1 MAFSQ
6 ELPKILALEGGY
18 ANVIGDRGGE
28 TYKGISRVNFPNWP
42 GWIIVDKNKPLKYNQ
57 VIKNS
62 ILDAQVNGF
71 YKKYFW
77 DSLNID
83 QLPAPVQGIL
93 FDFAINSGNV
103 TAAKAFQKVLRDT
116 TGAKIVID
124 GVIGKGTINAANKAN
139 QKNLFDNLKNYRL
152 NFYKAIVNKNPT
164 QEKFYDGW
172 INRLNSFEFKKT
184 ALGFGVFF
192 FGALLIIYI
201 SKK

>member
-18 ANVIGDRGGE
+18 ANVPGDRGGE

-57 VIKNS
+57 VIKDP

-103 TAAKAFQKVLRDT
+103 TAAKAFQKVIRDT

>member
-172 INRLNSFEFKKT
+172 INRLNSFEFKKA

>member
-18 ANVIGDRGGE
+18 ANVPGDRGGE

-42 GWIIVDKNKPLKYNQ
+42 GWTIVDQNKPLKYNQ
-57 VIKNS
+57 VIKDP
-62 ILDAQVNGF
+62 ILDNQVNGF

-83 QLPAPVQGIL
+83 KLPAPVQGIL

-116 TGAKIVID
+116 TGAKLVID

-152 NFYKAIVNKNPT
+152 NFYNRIIDQNPS
-164 QEKFYDGW
+164 QAKFYDGW
-172 INRLNSFEFKKT
+172 INRLNSFEFKK
-184 ALGFGVFF
+184 AAIGFGVFF

>member
-18 ANVIGDRGGE
+18 ANVTGDRGGE

-42 GWIIVDKNKPLKYNQ
+42 GWIIVDKKKPLKYNQ
-57 VIKNS
+57 VINDP

-83 QLPAPVQGIL
+83 KLPGPVQGIL

-103 TAAKAFQKVLRDT
+103 TAAKAFQKVIRDT

-139 QKNLFDNLKNYRL
+139 QKTLFDNFKDYRL
-152 NFYKAIVNKNPT
+152 NFYKAIVNRNPT

-172 INRLNSFEFKKT
+172 INRLNSFEFKKA

-192 FGALLIIYI
+192 LGALLIIYI